1 MSLIVNRISARA
13 APRRSLPGARSRQR
27 GFSLIEVL
35 IAMLVIGF
43 GLLGLA
49 MMQTLSVRYSQSA
62 NYRTQAF
69 NLAYDLFDQIRA
81 NRALSAQFTKI
92 DEGSFSG
99 VTGKNCS
106 RATSGF
112 VGPAESATRWKCQV
126 RSTLGAG
133 AFAQVTQDGARTT
146 VTISWSD
153 ARAAVGAVGN
163 NANGRITVSS
173 DL

>member
-1 MSLIVNRISARA
+1 MSVALARVRSRRRMRA
-13 APRRSLPGARSRQR
+13 APARQR

-69 NLAYDLFDQIRA
+69 NLAYDLLDQMRA
-81 NRALSAQFTKI
+81 NRALSAQFAQI

-106 RATSGF
+106 RAVSGF
-112 VGPAESATRWKCQV
+112 VGPAESAARWKCQV

-133 AFAQVTQDGARTT
+133 AFAVVTQDGARTT
-146 VTISWSD
+146 VAIQWSD
-153 ARAAVGAVGN
+153 ARAGVGAVGN
-163 NANGRITVSS
+163 NANGRVAVSS
-173 DL
+173 EL

>member
-1 MSLIVNRISARA
+1 MRLNIARTSGG
-13 APRRSLPGARSRQR
+13 RRTARQR

-35 IAMLVIGF
+35 ISMLVIGF

-62 NYRTQAF
+62 NYRTQAN
-69 NLAYDLFDQIRA
+69 NLAYDLLDQIRA

-92 DEGSFSG
+92 DQASFAS
-99 VTGKNCS
+99 VTGKSCS
-106 RATSGF
+106 RLVDTYLS
-112 VGPAESATRWKCQV
+112 PEDSATRWKCQV
-126 RSTLGAG
+126 RATLGGG
-133 AFAQVTQDGARTT
+133 AYAVVSKSGTQTS

-153 ARAAVGAVGN
+153 ARGVVGAVGDN
-163 NANGRITVSS
+163 FNGRVSVGT